1 MTTDTPNT
9 SPASIET
16 RRRPWLPWVIAAI
29 VGILIGGVTVG
40 VIAAQDDG
48 PPQSRSVASTQ
59 LGSIREACAGWHD
72 SYMGSGAPPAG
83 WCDDMVGWMS
93 DRMSSGQMM
102 GSMMWSN
109 PEQMRDTCQQW
120 MSTTGSAGTNG
131 STWCGDMVDWMRK
144 NMGDWDSWDHGW
156 MMNGRSMMGG

>member
-1 MTTDTPNT
+1 
-9 SPASIET
+9 
-16 RRRPWLPWVIAAI
+16 
-29 VGILIGGVTVG
+29 
-40 VIAAQDDG
+40 
-48 PPQSRSVASTQ
+48 
-59 LGSIREACAGWHD
+59 
-72 SYMGSGAPPAG
+72 
-83 WCDDMVGWMS
+83 
-93 DRMSSGQMM
+93 M